1 MALAGK
7 KAKKRIAEM
16 QMVDE
21 DPFASVPSRPMIWV
35 NTTERAESVG
45 VGSYG
50 GAKQDKGSMV
60 QWRDMAA
67 PSYQYNGAAISRT
80 PSRLFLFYRPQP
92 FIHTPRPF
100 ITRLDSVILTS
111 DSYSSRQILGKT
123 HWNEDN

>member
-92 FIHTPRPF
+92 FIHTPRP
-100 ITRLDSVILTS
+100 IYQTDHCNNSHYASICPRTTL
-111 DSYSSRQILGKT
+111 Y
-123 HWNEDN
+123 NET